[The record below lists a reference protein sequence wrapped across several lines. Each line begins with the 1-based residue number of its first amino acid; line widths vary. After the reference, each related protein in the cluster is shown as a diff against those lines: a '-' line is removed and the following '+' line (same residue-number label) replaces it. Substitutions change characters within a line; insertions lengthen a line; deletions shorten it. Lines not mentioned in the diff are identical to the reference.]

1 MENLKKRKTIIDKR
15 KSNSSQIPTELHFD
29 WYIHSPL
36 MSQRLINFLKF
47 KFENKKDC
55 VITDDEFLND
65 LGGGKKIYKELH
77 EVIEESLPNL
87 NLIKKED
94 WEYVL
99 KKMNKHSRQ
108 YGFVDFDSNGKI
120 EFYDSDPFI
129 GGVHAMPVDK
139 KSIAEIIKSY
149 K

>member
-1 MENLKKRKTIIDKR
+1 MDNLKKRKTIIDKR

-65 LGGGKKIYKELH
+65 LGGGKKLYKELH
-77 EVIEESLPNL
+77 EVSNESFPTT
-87 NLIKKED
+87 ISKKD

-99 KKMNKHSRQ
+99 KKMNKYNRKF
-108 YGFVDFDSNGKI
+108 GFVDFDSNGKI

-129 GGVHAMPVDK
+129 GGVHAMLINKEHVK
-139 KSIAEIIKSY
+139 EIVESY